1 MFSNFFCACDS
12 TLQKHPQRPHIAM
25 ASVYKTLSGNDNHE
39 KEPTEKR
46 NKQRVLIL
54 VLSLQIS
61 AAPVLMIDDRVREV
75 SHSDIAIC
83 CRTSTRLCEC
93 YSDSWPVFY

>member
-1 MFSNFFCACDS
+1 MFSNFFCTCDS
-12 TLQKHPQRPHIAM
+12 TPQTHPQRPDNAM

-39 KEPTEKR
+39 KEPSEKR

-54 VLSLQIS
+54 VILAQKCVAL
-61 AAPVLMIDDRVREV
+61 VLMIDYRVHEV

-83 CRTSTRLCEC
+83 YRTSTPSCE
-93 YSDSWPVFY
+93 